1 MKKNLLYWLIP
12 AWLVCMTACSSK
24 SLKEAAYI
32 PKDASLVAVVNVKEL
47 KDKLK
52 KSELNIDS
60 LLTSLIN
67 QQYIKSNPTKIGDT
81 TFTVYTHIPSDVE
94 LKMEKLICFVQ
105 SKTLADNS
113 IAYSINIISSNEG
126 EKMVSDSTTLRLMKE
141 FNVQEEKSFKTFFS
155 KMQNARIS
163 WNDEIGM
170 VTFYFH
176 EPKPVY
182 DTLEMIFKMPAEP
195 NIENESKAEVAQFFN
210 QALDKSMASV
220 EPFTEMFKEKADG
233 YLFTSSNSSIAT
245 LKNSP
250 LNLPKLEELLKDNY
264 TAATVHFEQGK
275 MRIQSTNYVNP
286 LLGSLFRQ
294 YAGPVVNWSLVND
307 YPQGEINML
316 ALASFQPALIGGLL
330 QQLEL
335 KSFADNYLS
344 KSGLTVDEIL
354 KAFKGELAVVASD
367 LFMQAPDPM
376 KRKDEL
382 SLQRG
387 MPTGKLLVRLPVG
400 EKASYQKLM
409 ETGVK
414 NGWLV
419 KRGNVYRSAP
429 DYSLLNVFIMGDDNN
444 FFIASDSTVY
454 AEYLAAAGK
463 KNKFLAGSPFQ
474 SYNSASALFYINM
487 ASTIRGFTPAD
498 ESYSFHRASDII
510 ASAVKEM
517 TIVSDNFD
525 GKSAH
530 SNLEITMQDTKTN
543 SLVTFTKMV
552 SALSE
557 ELNWLRPLFELP
569 ITEPDESTQKK

>member
-1 MKKNLLYWLIP
+1 MKKNLLPWLIP
-12 AWLVCMTACSSK
+12 AWLICMTACSSK

-47 KDKLK
+47 KTKFK
-52 KSELNIDS
+52 KSDLNIDS

-67 QQYIKSNPTKIGDT
+67 QQYIKSSPTKMGDT
-81 TFTVYTHIPSDVE
+81 AFTVYTHIPSDVE

-105 SKTLADNS
+105 SKTMADNS

-126 EKMVSDSTTLRLMKE
+126 EKMVSDSTTLRLMKD

-155 KMQNARIS
+155 TMQNARVS

-182 DTLEMIFKMPAEP
+182 DTLEMIFKMPAKP

-220 EPFTEMFKEKADG
+220 VPFTEMFKEKADG

-264 TAATVHFEQGK
+264 TAATLHFEAGK

-316 ALASFQPALIGGLL
+316 ALASFQPALIGGFL

-344 KSGLTVDEIL
+344 KSGLTLDEIL

-367 LFMQAPDPM
+367 IKMQDPDPM

-387 MPTGKLLVRLPVG
+387 MPAGKLFVRLPVG

-409 ETGVK
+409 ETAVK

-419 KRGNVYRSAP
+419 KRGKVYQSAP
-429 DYSLLNVFIMGDDNN
+429 DYSLPMFVMGDENN
-444 FFIASDSTVY
+444 LFIASDSTVY

-463 KNKFLAGSPFQ
+463 KNTFLTGSPFQ
-474 SYNSASALFYINM
+474 SYKAAAALLYMNI
-487 ASTIRGFTPAD
+487 ASTFRGLTPAD
-498 ESYSFHRASDII
+498 ESYSYHRASDII
-510 ASAVKEM
+510 ASTLKEM
-517 TIVSDNFD
+517 TVVNDNFD
-525 GKSAH
+525 GKAAH

-543 SLVTFTKMV
+543 SLVSLTKMV
-552 SALSE
+552 AALSKE
-557 ELNWLRPLFELP
+557 FDFLKPLFEIADSDL
-569 ITEPDESTQKK
+569 EESPERK